1 MGKII
6 FITGGAK
13 SGKSAY
19 ALDRANRGTV
29 YEKVF
34 IATAES
40 FDSEMQERI
49 KKHRDERG
57 TDWQTIE
64 EPLDV
69 VSALIQ
75 TRDNKGSVILDCLTL
90 WLSNVMHDRTDPE
103 AAFEEL
109 IDELKLKQSRSAD
122 LFIVSNEVGMGIVP
136 ENNLARRFRD
146 LAGMLNQ
153 RVAAAADEV
162 VLVTVGIPLKIK

>member
-19 ALDRANRGTV
+19 ALDMANRGMADK
-29 YEKVF
+29 KVF

-49 KKHRDERG
+49 KKHRNERG

-69 VSALIQ
+69 IRALIQ

-109 IDELKLKQSRSAD
+109 IDELKQSRSAD